1 MANSSEQGRCKPI
14 MVAMSGG
21 VDSAV
26 AAALLRREGHEIA
39 GVTLRMFDP
48 SILPAGVSSPFS
60 TDAPVTDA
68 RQAADRLGIPHHVL
82 DASEEFRRDVMTPFV
97 NTYCNGGTPN
107 PCIDCNRCVKFGSLL
122 TAADALGYPLL
133 ATGHYSAVHVTP
145 GGRILLR
152 RAVDPS
158 KDQTY
163 MLWSLTQDKLA
174 RVRFPLGGMKKSEVR
189 EIAEELGLVSAQRKD
204 SQDICFI
211 PDGDYAA
218 FIHRFLG
225 KTFPEG
231 DFISPDGKVLGR
243 HKGII
248 HYTIGQRKGLGIALG
263 EPMYVAEKDVQR
275 NTITLTR
282 NEGLFKREL
291 TVCSANLM
299 AFDRIDAPLRVEAQ
313 VRYHHKPAPATV
325 TQIDESHLHV
335 VFDEPQRAIAAGQ
348 SFVMYDGDLLLGGGI
363 IC

>member
-1 MANSSEQGRCKPI
+1 MENSLEPNKCNPI

-26 AAALLRREGHEIA
+26 AAALLQREGYEIA

-48 SILPAGVSSPFS
+48 SILPEGVSSPFS
-60 TDAPVTDA
+60 TDSPVTDA
-68 RQAADRLGIPHHVL
+68 KQAADRLGIPHYVL
-82 DASEEFRRDVMTPFV
+82 DASAEFRRDVITPFV
-97 NTYCNGGTPN
+97 STYCEGGTPN
-107 PCIDCNRCVKFGSLL
+107 PCVDCNRCVKFGSLFDS
-122 TAADALGYPLL
+122 AEQLGYHIL
-133 ATGHYSAVHVTP
+133 ATGHYSALETTES
-145 GGRILLR
+145 GRILLR
-152 RAVDPS
+152 RAADPS

-174 RVRFPLGGMKKSEVR
+174 RVRFPLGGMKKSEVK
-189 EIAEELGLVSAQRKD
+189 EIAEELGLVSAKRKE

-225 KTFPEG
+225 KSFPEG
-231 DFISPDGKVLGR
+231 NFIAPDGKILGR

-263 EPMYVAEKDVQR
+263 EPMYVAEKDVQN
-275 NTITLTR
+275 NTVTLTR
-282 NEGLFKREL
+282 NEGLFRKEL
-291 TVCSANLM
+291 TVKQINLM
-299 AFDRIDAPLRVEAQ
+299 AFDRIDTPLRVHAK
-313 VRYHHKPAPATV
+313 VRYHHTPALATV
-325 TQIDESHLHV
+325 TQIDETHLHV